1 MKTFHNIYELAEL
14 PDMLAGGF
22 ISVRKHPSQPLVIY
36 NYTARAQY
44 DNVWNAAT
52 LACRGLI
59 TDLDGNIVARP
70 FTKFF
75 NLEQLTELPDEP
87 FEVFEKMDGS
97 LGIVYWVDGAPC
109 IATRGSFESEQAQ
122 EANRM
127 LATHDTSKLNPR
139 NTYLFEIIYPQNRIV
154 VDYGPLRDLV
164 LLAVIETE
172 SGHELPLSDVG
183 TAAGFAQVKRY
194 EDVTDV
200 QALRHLS
207 NENDGNIEGVE
218 GVEGVE
224 GFVIRYASG
233 LRVKVKLAEYV
244 RLHRLLTG
252 LTEKMLFEE
261 FIVTGADLGP
271 LLERV
276 PDEFNA
282 WIQERVA
289 DFTARYQHI
298 EREAKAVFEN
308 THASDRKAYAQA
320 FTQSRYA
327 PILFK
332 MLDGKPYAN
341 LIWKMIEP
349 QGATPFKRAEI

>member
-1 MKTFHNIYELAEL
+1 MKTFHNIRELSDL
-14 PDMLAGGF
+14 PEMLAGGF
-22 ISVRKHPSQPLVIY
+22 ISARKHPSQPLIIY

-59 TDLDGNIVARP
+59 ADLDGNIVARP

-75 NLEQLTELPDEP
+75 NLEQLSELPDEP

-97 LGIVYWVDGAPC
+97 LGIVYWVDGAPY

-122 EANRM
+122 EANKM
-127 LATHDTSKLNPR
+127 LAAHDTSKLNPR

-154 VDYGPLRDLV
+154 VDYGGLRDLV

-172 SGHELPLSDVG
+172 SGIEVPLSDVG
-183 TAAGFAQVKRY
+183 TDVGFAQVKRY
-194 EDVTDV
+194 EGVTDV
-200 QALRHLS
+200 QALRKLS
-207 NENDGNIEGVE
+207 NENT
-218 GVEGVE
+218 E

-261 FIVTGADLGP
+261 FIVTEADLAP

-276 PDEFNA
+276 PDEFNV

-308 THASDRKAYAQA
+308 TKASDRKAYAQA

-332 MLDGKPYAN
+332 MLDGKPYTN
-341 LIWKMIEP
+341 LIWKMIDP
-349 QGATPFKRAEI
+349 QGAMAFKRDEI